1 MWHVLHTVGILQAQN
16 LLNQLP
22 QSQANLLPT
31 QPTITLAPQVMKE
44 AQFYL

>member
-1 MWHVLHTVGILQAQN
+1 MWRVLYTEGILQAQN

-31 QPTITLAPQVMKE
+31 QPTITLAPQVKKE
-44 AQFYL
+44 AQFCL